1 MAISRD
7 EVLHIA
13 KLANLEFSE
22 EELGRITRQ
31 LSSILDYVAQL
42 DALDTSTVEPTSH
55 VGSGAH
61 TLREDALAP
70 SMARAE
76 ALANA
81 PESDRGYFK
90 VPRVIG

>member
-13 KLANLEFSE
+13 KLANLEFSDQE
-22 EELGRITRQ
+22 IGRITQQ
-31 LSSILDYVAQL
+31 LSAILEYVAQL
-42 DALDTSTVEPTSH
+42 EALDTTAVEPTSH
-55 VGSGAH
+55 VEGGGHA
-61 TLREDALAP
+61 LRVDALVP
-70 SMARAE
+70 SMPREE

-81 PESDRGYFK
+81 PETDRGLFK

>member
-13 KLANLEFSE
+13 KLANLEFSDQE
-22 EELGRITRQ
+22 IGRITRQ
-31 LSSILDYVAQL
+31 LSAILDYVAQL
-42 DALDTSTVEPTSH
+42 EALDTSAVEPTSH
-55 VGSGAH
+55 VESGAH
-61 TLREDALAP
+61 ALRADALAP
-70 SMARAE
+70 SMPREE

-81 PESDRGYFK
+81 PESDRGLFK